1 MKKIA
6 ILSIDGGGI
15 RGIMPAAILVRLE
28 SIIQEL
34 TGQPDLKIG
43 DMFDLVAGTSTG
55 GILSCI
61 YLAPGEPKKA
71 KFSAQQAL
79 DLYVDHGHEIFDR
92 TLWQRVGT
100 IDGIFGAKFSNKAL
114 DAQLTKYF
122 GDLKLADLIKPSLIT
137 SYEMTQRRAVFF
149 TSADARDDAGSNFL
163 VRDVARATSAAPT
176 YFPPAGIQSTEGADY
191 SLLDGGVFANNP
203 ALCAY
208 SEALKLDFRTLF
220 PDCDKAQPRGARDM
234 LIISL
239 GTGSVKKRYRI
250 EDFRQA
256 GEIKWLEPIIDI
268 LMSGNS
274 ETVDYEL
281 KSIYSTLG
289 APDNADYY
297 RLEPQLVRAVSDM
310 DCATPENI
318 ENLKSDGL
326 AFAENN
332 RALLR
337 EIAQKIVNH
346 CIAPM
351 SAAPASASSTAP
363 APAAIPA

>member
-15 RGIMPAAILVRLE
+15 RGILPAAILVRLE

-92 TLWQRVGT
+92 TLWDRIDT
-100 IDGIFGAKFSNKAL
+100 FDGIFGAKFSNKAL
-114 DAQLTKYF
+114 DEQLTKYF

-137 SYEMTQRRAVFF
+137 SYEMTQRRAMFF
-149 TSADARDDAGSNFL
+149 TSADARDDDGSNFL

-176 YFPPAGIQSTEGADY
+176 YFPPAGIKSMEGADY

-208 SEALKLDFRTLF
+208 SEALKIDFPALF
-220 PDCDKAQPRGARDM
+220 PTCDKTQPRGARDM

-239 GTGSVKKRYRI
+239 GTGSVKKSYRI
-250 EDFRQA
+250 EDFRHA

-297 RLEPQLVRAVSDM
+297 RLEPKLVRAASEM
-310 DCATPENI
+310 DLATPENI

-326 AFAENN
+326 TFAESNKT
-332 RALLR
+332 LLK

-346 CIAPM
+346 CMAPM
-351 SAAPASASSTAP
+351 SAAPASSAASAP
-363 APAAIPA
+363 AGALVH